1 MKIEFYKETNFKQT
15 QLGKMPT
22 DWDII
27 RFGENFVEIEIGKR
41 AKGGALTEGTVASI
55 GGEHIDDRGNI
66 LWGDMKFIPEDF
78 YESLNQGKVKLGD
91 ILLVKDGAT
100 TGKVALLRELHYEK
114 VAVNEHVFLIRS
126 KVDRLLNEFLYYF
139 LFSKFGQIQIK
150 TRFHGLIGGIV
161 REDLEKV
168 LIPYPPVVEQR
179 AIAEVLSVVD
189 LAIQRTDMVIAKTE
203 RLKKGLMQELLTKG
217 IGHKEFKDTEIGKIP
232 INWEIK
238 KVADLFSV
246 ETGTTPSTK
255 NSEYWQE
262 GEVNWFTPLDLSK
275 LNGKIR
281 IRESE
286 RKITRKALKDYN
298 LTLIPLGSLILST
311 RAPVGYVAVLEEG
324 GTFNQGCKGLIP
336 RDKEIE
342 SLFYAYYLLH
352 KKDVLQ
358 NLSGGSTFK
367 ELSKTMLENVK
378 VPLPP
383 IVEQRAIAEILSVV
397 DQKLE
402 FERKERERL
411 ERIKQG
417 LMDLL
422 LTGKVRIRVDMR

>member
-1 MKIEFYKETNFKQT
+1 MAGCIKFYRNSNFKQT
-15 QLGKMPT
+15 DIGTIPIDWEIDRLGDSNVAEIIMGQSPPSATYNKDGNGLPFLQGKMEFGEIYPIPAVYCSKPLKVAQQNDILMSVRAPVGDVNIAPYKLCIGRGLAAIRFNPKKTDFRFYFYYLKRIKRNLENLGKGST
-22 DWDII
+22 FKAI
-27 RFGENFVEIEIGKR
+27 
-41 AKGGALTEGTVASI
+41 T
-55 GGEHIDDRGNI
+55 
-66 LWGDMKFIPEDF
+66 
-78 YESLNQGKVKLGD
+78 
-91 ILLVKDGAT
+91 
-100 TGKVALLRELHYEK
+100 
-114 VAVNEHVFLIRS
+114 
-126 KVDRLLNEFLYYF
+126 
-139 LFSKFGQIQIK
+139 
-150 TRFHGLIGGIV
+150 
-161 REDLEKV
+161 REDLANLE
-168 LIPYPPVVEQR
+168 IPVPPIGEQR
-179 AIAEVLSVVD
+179 AVAEVLSVVD
-189 LAIQRTDMVIAKTE
+189 LAIQRTDVVIAKTE
-203 RLKKGLMQELLTKG
+203 RLTKGLMQTLLTKG
-217 IGHKEFKDTEIGKIP
+217 IAHKEFKDTEIGKIP
-232 INWEIK
+232 IDWEIK

-255 NSEYWQE
+255 NSEYWE
-262 GEVNWFTPLDLSK
+262 AGEVNWFTPLDLSK
-275 LNGKIR
+275 LNGKTR
-281 IRESE
+281 IGESE

-298 LTLIPLGSLILST
+298 LTLIPPGSLILST

-336 RDKEIE
+336 RNMEIE

-422 LTGKVRIRVDMR
+422 LTGKIRVKVD